1 MLILLIFSL
10 ASGYQTARVRAGL
23 GGPAFAL
30 ACMQVLRAPMA
41 FFTANPLGRI
51 VNRFSA
57 DQGQVD
63 TLLPIAM
70 FDTLEKGAMAL
81 GSVTLGCYAIPWLLL
96 AVPPLCWYLI
106 TVRQFATRSLREL
119 KRLDGTSRSPV
130 QQAFTASLQGLETIR
145 AFGRDVETQATFQR
159 LLETNAR
166 AWCADALPPSRHAST
181 SPATSPATHPAPAS
195 TGRGRGLAHFC
206 GDAS

>member
-1 MLILLIFSL
+1 
-10 ASGYQTARVRAGL
+10 
-23 GGPAFAL
+23 
-30 ACMQVLRAPMA
+30 MA

-63 TLLPIAM
+63 TLLPIAV

-81 GSVTLGCYAIPWLLL
+81 GSVTLGCIAIPWLLL
-96 AVPPLCWYLI
+96 MVPPLCWYLVNI
-106 TVRQFATRSLREL
+106 RQFATRSLREL

-145 AFGRDVETQATFQR
+145 AFGRDTETQATFQG

-166 AWCADALPPSRHAST
+166 AWCADYHLFVFIAHVPCRRSRSLPPRRALPPHSAPPQLPGWQVGLTPGFSGLHADFGVGVGSV
-181 SPATSPATHPAPAS
+181 
-195 TGRGRGLAHFC
+195 GLNRRIRYWWLI
-206 GDAS
+206 GNPMM